1 MTNDS
6 IGSNSVT
13 GECYHVYNCLIYQCC
28 PLIYFRCW
36 PYQNS
41 LYCFQSSSTLHP
53 SRKLTNPHGARPSW
67 CLALGTTVLAW
78 DRRKSI
84 KGDFCFPDWSH
95 SVWEKGESLTALPY
109 IQLMA
114 KENIHFLSI
123 SFFQL
128 YLFHQDFII
137 QLLCDFWYSF

>member
-1 MTNDS
+1 MTALGVILLQVNATMS
-6 IGSNSVT
+6 ITVLYINAAHWYILDADHIRILSIVSNLPQPST
-13 GECYHVYNCLIYQCC
+13 PQG
-28 PLIYFRCW
+28 
-36 PYQNS
+36 NS
-41 LYCFQSSSTLHP
+41 LTHMGLDHRGVWHWEQ
-53 SRKLTNPHGARPSW
+53 
-67 CLALGTTVLAW
+67 TVLAW

-114 KENIHFLSI
+114 KENIHFLSV